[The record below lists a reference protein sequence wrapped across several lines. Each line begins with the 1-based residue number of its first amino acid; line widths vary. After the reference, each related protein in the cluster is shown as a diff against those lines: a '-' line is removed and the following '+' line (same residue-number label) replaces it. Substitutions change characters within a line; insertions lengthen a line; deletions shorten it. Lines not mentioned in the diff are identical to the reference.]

1 MDANKFISQHIF
13 DGIIDL
19 EVFETDYQ
27 YLDTKYA
34 IVVIKVDHSKLW
46 RGSKNFD
53 ESYYKRIFDIDNG
66 VYSKALSE
74 IIPMVGFD
82 HDIDYEPAIKYKH
95 INTDV
100 YNVLENKIY
109 DLGYD
114 VELQVAPYSPWPIVY
129 IDCDDNS
136 DIEFIIESL
145 EKMGYDVD
153 DIVFSDDY

>member
-1 MDANKFISQHIF
+1 MS
-13 DGIIDL
+13 
-19 EVFETDYQ
+19 
-27 YLDTKYA
+27 
-34 IVVIKVDHSKLW
+34 
-46 RGSKNFD
+46 
-53 ESYYKRIFDIDNG
+53 
-66 VYSKALSE
+66 YSKRKETESKIAVAEPLVGMLVAGYMVLVFTSDMKKPPVMYGMFDDLDKALDWAE
-74 IIPMVGFD
+74 LLTGIVTVHPV
-82 HDIDYEPAIKYKH
+82 YEPAMKYKH